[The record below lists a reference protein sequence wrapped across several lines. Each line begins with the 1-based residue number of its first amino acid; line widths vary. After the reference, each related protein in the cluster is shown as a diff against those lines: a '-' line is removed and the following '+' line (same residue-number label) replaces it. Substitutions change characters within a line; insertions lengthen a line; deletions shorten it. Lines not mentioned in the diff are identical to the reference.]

1 MAASLFVHIEA
12 LGNKGEATEV
22 GHPNWIVV
30 KTINWNVERA
40 VDLTDIGGSQR
51 GYGNAN
57 FGKIAVTSEMT
68 AISTW
73 LSKYAASGVD
83 VGLIKVDACR
93 ASKEVSEALIPYLQ
107 FKLHFGQI
115 TKYDVTLSED
125 GVPEE
130 SWEMGYR
137 EIEVDYTIINPD
149 TFEVAGTADSFT
161 WNLKTGK
168 PR

>member
-1 MAASLFVHIEA
+1 MAASLFVHIH
-12 LGNKGEATEV
+12 LLDGKGEATEAKHDKWV
-22 GHPNWIVV
+22 VV
-30 KTINWNVERA
+30 KSINWNVERA
-40 VDLTDIGGSQR
+40 VDLADIGGSQR

-68 AISTW
+68 VIST
-73 LSKYAASGVD
+73 LLAKYAASGVD
-83 VGLIKVDACR
+83 VGLIKVDCCR
-93 ASKEVSEALIPYLQ
+93 TSDELGAALIPYLQ

-115 TKYDVTLSED
+115 TKYDVTMSED

-137 EIEVDYTIINPD
+137 EIEVEYTKINPD
-149 TFEVAGTADSFT
+149 TFKEEGKGEAFT